1 MLSSFL
7 SLRNPRLREWA
18 RFHRICFFIF
28 MLIPPSGP
36 MAETPG
42 AAESPLAAALDRLA
56 AEVEP
61 EVIAWRRDIHQHP
74 ELSNREFRTAQLV
87 AEQLKSFGLEVQTGV
102 ARTGVVGILRGTQD
116 RPVVALRAD
125 MDALPV
131 TEALDLPFASQE
143 KATYNGK
150 ETGVMHACGHDAH
163 TAILLGVAKIFSRL
177 REQIPGTV
185 KFIFQPA
192 EEGAPEGEESGA
204 ALMIKQGVLENPKP
218 DVIFGLHTR
227 VYPTGT
233 ISYRPGPAMA
243 SSDTLSITIHGRQ
256 THGARPWDGVDPIV
270 TAAQIIMGLQTVVSR
285 QTDLT
290 ESPAVVTIGIIRGG
304 VRSNIIPDEV
314 EMTGTI
320 RTLDVKMRDVIQEQ
334 VKRTVVH
341 IAESAGAAAEA
352 RITPGY
358 PVTVND
364 PALTARMVPVF
375 EKIAGKEKVS
385 IAPAATGAEDF
396 SYYEQQIPGL
406 YFFLGVTPPDQ
417 DWTQAPVNHSP
428 LFFVDENALLTG
440 VRALAG
446 VAVEYMK

>member
-1 MLSSFL
+1 
-7 SLRNPRLREWA
+7 
-18 RFHRICFFIF
+18 
-28 MLIPPSGP
+28 

-42 AAESPLAAALDRLA
+42 AAESPLAAAIDRLA
-56 AEVEP
+56 AQVEP
-61 EVIAWRRDIHQHP
+61 EVIAWRRDVHQHP

-87 AEQLKSFGLEVQTGV
+87 ADQLKSFGLEVQTGV
-102 ARTGVVGILRGTQD
+102 AHTGVVGILRGTQD

-131 TEALDLPFASQE
+131 TEALDLPFASKE
-143 KATYNGK
+143 KALYNGK

-163 TAILLGVAKIFSRL
+163 TAILLGAAKIMSQL
-177 REQIPGTV
+177 RDQIPGTV

-192 EEGAPEGEESGA
+192 EEGAPEGEEGGA

-218 DVIFGLHTR
+218 DAIFGLHTR

-270 TAAQIIMGLQTVVSR
+270 AAAQVIMGLQTVVSR

-320 RTLDVKMRDVIQEQ
+320 RTLDEKMRDVIHMQ
-334 VKRTVVH
+334 VKRTVIH
-341 IAESAGAAAEA
+341 IAESAGATADV
-352 RITPGY
+352 RINKGY

-364 PALTARMVPVF
+364 PELTARMVPVF

-396 SYYEQQIPGL
+396 SYYGQQIPGL

-417 DWTQAPVNHSP
+417 DWTKAPVNHSP
-428 LFFVDENALLTG
+428 LFFVDENALITG
-440 VRALAG
+440 VRALAQ
-446 VAVEYMK
+446 VAVEYMR